1 MVKWLQILTLAL
13 FVTAS
18 PTVASAFGHAVAVM
32 YHRFGE
38 DSYPSTNTTLAQFDS
53 QIRHL
58 KENGFTVLPLSQIV
72 DRLRSEQPLPD
83 KTIALTIDDAYAS
96 VIEYGLPKLKAAGF
110 TATLFV
116 STKPLDDKLPGYMT
130 WDDVRRAIQMGF
142 DIGAHTSSHAHLADL
157 SLEEVGREIAE
168 SNARYKSE
176 LGFIPELFAY
186 PYGEASLDVREAIQE
201 AGYLAAFG
209 QHSGVLHNFEDMFY
223 LPRFALNETY
233 GAIERFRTLASS
245 IPLIARDI
253 TPRDMMLGDDDN
265 PPAFGFTVDPSIGAL
280 STLACYASGI
290 GRLQLNQLGKRRIE
304 ARLPKKFSPGRH
316 RVNCTLPA
324 GSGRWRWFGRQ
335 FYVR

>member
-1 MVKWLQILTLAL
+1 
-13 FVTAS
+13 
-18 PTVASAFGHAVAVM
+18 M
-32 YHRFGE
+32 YKR
-38 DSYPSTNTTLAQFDS
+38 Q
-53 QIRHL
+53 
-58 KENGFTVLPLSQIV
+58 
-72 DRLRSEQPLPD
+72 
-83 KTIALTIDDAYAS
+83 
-96 VIEYGLPKLKAAGF
+96 
-110 TATLFV
+110 
-116 STKPLDDKLPGYMT
+116 
-130 WDDVRRAIQMGF
+130 
-142 DIGAHTSSHAHLADL
+142 DL
-157 SLEEVGREIAE
+157 SLEEVRREIAE

-186 PYGEASLDVREAIQE
+186 PYGEASLAVREAIQE

-316 RVNCTLPA
+316 PCELHTACRQWSLEMVWATVLCPLVPYRFHKRRNIVCVVQVVN
-324 GSGRWRWFGRQ
+324 
-335 FYVR
+335 